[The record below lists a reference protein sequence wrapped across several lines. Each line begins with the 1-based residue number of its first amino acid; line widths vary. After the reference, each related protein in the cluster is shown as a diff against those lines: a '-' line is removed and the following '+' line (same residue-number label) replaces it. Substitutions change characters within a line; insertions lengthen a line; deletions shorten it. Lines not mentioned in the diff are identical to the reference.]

1 MFNILVVED
10 DKNLKKLIVTYLT
23 KNNFNTYEASN
34 GKEALDIID
43 TQYIDLIVSDVMMP
57 EMDGYKLIEEL
68 RTSNYDIPII
78 LITAKGE
85 ISDKRQGF
93 LLGADDYMV
102 KPVNMEELILRIG
115 NLLRRVKSVNK
126 RKIQLGDVI
135 FDYDELSVIKNEQV
149 YKLTQK
155 EFYLLYKLISTPN
168 TIFSRQ
174 DLIEEIWGLESESD
188 FRTVDV
194 HIKRIREKMKDINE
208 FKIVTIRGLG
218 YKCIISEDI

>member
-23 KNNFNTYEASN
+23 KNNFSTYEASN

-102 KPVNMEELILRIG
+102 KPVNMEELILRID

-126 RKIQLGDVI
+126 RKIQLGDVV
-135 FDYDELSVIKNEQV
+135 FDYDQLSVIKNEQV

-174 DLIEEIWGLESESD
+174 DLIEEIWGLENESD

-218 YKCIISEDI
+218 YKCIISEDK